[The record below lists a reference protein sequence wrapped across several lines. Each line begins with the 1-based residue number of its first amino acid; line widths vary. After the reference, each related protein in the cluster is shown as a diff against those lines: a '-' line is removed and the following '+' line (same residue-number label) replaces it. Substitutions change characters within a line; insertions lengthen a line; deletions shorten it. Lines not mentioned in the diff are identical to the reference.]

1 MQHIILDGILGLCV
15 GDALGVPF
23 EFTPREDLKKDTV
36 TKMGSHGTYNQPIG
50 TWSDDTSMSLCL
62 VDSLTQGLNYYDIMK
77 KFLDWYTEGEYTP
90 HGEAFDIGAATKKA
104 ILRFSEGIHP
114 LSCGGAQ
121 EMDNGNGSLMRIL
134 PILFYL
140 RTHYGDALKKND
152 EVYTIIH
159 NVSRLTH
166 AHPRTLIACGI
177 YLNIAALIAQ
187 KLDMKEAVHTGVQ
200 HAFDYYSQRQEYEP
214 ELHHFAR
221 LNDIKFK
228 DIPETEIHS
237 TGYVVHTLE
246 ASIWSLLNSSNYKDA
261 VLKAVNLGH
270 DTDTIATV
278 AGGLAGLHYG
288 ADNIPKEWL
297 DSIVRKDYI
306 VELCHQLEKSLNQ

>member
-23 EFTPREDLKKDTV
+23 EFSSREDLKKDSV
-36 TKMGSHGTYNQPIG
+36 TKMRSHGTYDQPIG

-62 VDSLTQGLNYYDIMK
+62 VDSLIGGLNYYDIMK
-77 KFLDWYTEGEYTP
+77 KFLEWYTEGEYSP
-90 HGEAFDIGAATKKA
+90 HGEVFDIGAATKKA
-104 ILRFSEGIHP
+104 LLRFSEGIHP
-114 LSCGGAQ
+114 LNCGGRQ

-140 RTHYGDALKKND
+140 RAHYGDALKKND

-177 YLNIAALIAQ
+177 YINIAALIAQ
-187 KLDMKEAVHTGVQ
+187 KLSMEEAVHTGVQ
-200 HAFDYYSQRQEYEP
+200 HAFDYYSQRSEYEP
-214 ELHHFAR
+214 ELHHFSR
-221 LNDIKFK
+221 LNATDFK
-228 DIPETEIHS
+228 NIPEKDIHS

-261 VLKAVNLGH
+261 VLKAVNLGN

-288 ADNIPKEWL
+288 ADSIPKEWI
-297 DSIVRKDYI
+297 DNIVRKDFI
-306 VELCHQLEKSLNQ
+306 VNLCNRLDTSLK